1 MCVLNHKLTLTHT
14 TKKEDYGVF
23 CWMHSKFTLPGYR
36 VCKVSNI
43 LETIG
48 KTSYT
53 FQSNFQEKSAFL
65 RIHWIVN
72 YFKI

>member
-1 MCVLNHKLTLTHT
+1 MVFFVGCILSLLCLAIGSVKVLNT
-14 TKKEDYGVF
+14 
-23 CWMHSKFTLPGYR
+23 
-36 VCKVSNI
+36 

-72 YFKI
+72 YFKISPILANMKNEKGGKV